1 MKNQRGDLFMKKSL
15 TLAMALALGVTASA
29 YAANPFSDVPQGHW
43 AYDSVAKL
51 AATGVVDGYADGA
64 FAGDKLIT
72 RYEMAQI
79 VAKAMAK
86 GADCDKLAAEFAD
99 ELDTLG
105 VRIAKLEKGADAVKI
120 TGEVRYHYAD
130 KDIEKVRLDNG
141 ISNETTGKKIV
152 ENQLRSRIWI
162 EGQVNDDWKYTG
174 MIQNTQYLDDEVG
187 NEEVKFKR
195 AYVEGKIGEVDILA
209 GRYNAYL
216 VNGNLYDEHADGI
229 ELSYGKEVKFTAFAM
244 KPTDQNG
251 KYVDTVGAAG
261 NAVVMEMCYGKAYGA
276 KVDTNIGVVKATA
289 GYTVFKDGKNNL
301 ILGDVLKESKIN
313 PKDNKIW
320 NVGVS
325 FDLAKDLTLT
335 ADYLKSD
342 LNGIN
347 SDFGD
352 PDLPPASCRFNGDD
366 GTIIGLSYKGAKASE
381 PGTYGVYANYYDQA
395 RGTVMA
401 HTMNGAHGGI
411 GFDGYMIGANY
422 TLAKNMVAS
431 LEWYDFRSK
440 GLFAKDETR
449 GDVTTPK
456 QDMETLW
463 AQVVFTF

>member
-1 MKNQRGDLFMKKSL
+1 MKKSL

-43 AYDSVAKL
+43 AYASVAQL
-51 AATGVVDGYADGA
+51 VADGVVDGYADGA
-64 FAGDKLIT
+64 FNGDKLLT

-79 VAKAMAK
+79 VAKAMAN
-86 GADCDKLAAEFAD
+86 GANVDKLAAEFAD

-105 VRIAKLEKGADAVKI
+105 VRVAKLEKGADAVKI

-130 KDIEKVRLDNG
+130 KDVEKVIIDASG
-141 ISNETTGKKIV
+141 ETAGKSAF
-152 ENQLRSRIWI
+152 ENNLRSRIWI
-162 EGQVNDDWKYTG
+162 QGAVNDDWKYTG
-174 MIQNTQYLDDEVG
+174 MIQNTQEFDDEVG
-187 NEEVKFKR
+187 NEETKFKR
-195 AYVEGKIGEVDILA
+195 AYVEGKIGGVEVLA

-229 ELSYGKEVKFTAFAM
+229 ELSYGKDVKFTAFAM

-251 KYVDTVGAAG
+251 IYVDTFDVDSKPI
-261 NAVVMEMCYGKAYGA
+261 VLEMRYGKAYGA
-276 KVDTNIGVVKATA
+276 KVDTTVGVVKATA
-289 GYTVFKDGKNNL
+289 GYTVFKEGEKYSSIKMVPVDL
-301 ILGDVLKESKIN
+301 QARGDIE
-313 PKDNKIW
+313 DNKIW

-325 FDLAKDLTLT
+325 FDLAKDLVFT

-342 LNGIN
+342 LDKVESETSAIY
-347 SDFGD
+347 
-352 PDLPPASCRFNGDD
+352 FNGDD
-366 GTIIGLSYKGAKASE
+366 GFVIGLNYKGAKASE
-381 PGTYGVYANYYDQA
+381 PGSYGVYANYYDQS
-395 RGTVMA
+395 RGTVIA

-422 TLAKNMVAS
+422 TVAKNIVAS
-431 LEWYDFRSK
+431 LEWYDLQSK
-440 GLFAKDETR
+440 GLNATQEGKTL
-449 GDVTTPK
+449 TTPK